1 MMEFYSK
8 TFSNKLRSLVIHD
21 IDSLSV
27 SILLLVRVGS
37 RFENEETSGIAHFVE
52 HTIFKGTKKRPK
64 TKQIAMEVEQLGA
77 TMNAFTSYD
86 YTGYYIKVPKEKF
99 AGAFEVLADMF
110 LNSTFKQEEIEK
122 ERGTIIQEI
131 NMYEDTPQ
139 RNIWDVFENFIYD
152 GNTLGRD
159 IVGSKKNVASLQRK
173 NFVDYIKKHY
183 TADRT
188 IVCVAGKFDK
198 KKIISETEKYFGSL
212 QKGKGLQFEKIVEKQ
227 SKPAI
232 KIKFKK
238 NFRKNFNLQ

>member
-1 MMEFYSK
+1 MLKSTLNNLIYSRMSYNHNNLGHKMMEFYSK

-122 ERGTIIQEI
+122 ERGVILEEK
-131 NMYEDTPQ
+131 NMYDDQPMEKVGE
-139 RNIWDVFENFIYD
+139 VFASHLFK
-152 GNTLGRD
+152 GHPLGRE
-159 IVGSKKNVASLQRK
+159 IVGTKKSIK
-173 NFVDYIKKHY
+173 NIKRS
-183 TADRT
+183 D
-188 IVCVAGKFDK
+188 FLDF
-198 KKIISETEKYFGSL
+198 ISEFYGG
-212 QKGKGLQFEKIVEKQ
+212 Q
-227 SKPAI
+227 
-232 KIKFKK
+232 
-238 NFRKNFNLQ
+238 NNLAVI